1 MITIAGLSIAG
12 AGPAAGLVAGLHAA
26 AGSGSF
32 DSALAGA
39 GPLFVAFLAIH
50 VPAGLT
56 AVGSGA
62 LAATA
67 RKRRGRHTRSGTVY
81 FWAIAVVSATAIPLA
96 ALRPASDWYL
106 AVLGTLAF
114 TLAAAGRHIR
124 RHPRG
129 RLGRRWPGHVP
140 HILAMGGSYTVMLTA
155 FYVDNGPKLPIADRL
170 PTAAFWLLP
179 ALVAAPLISRSAV
192 RHRQQPAARSRRA
205 DSGSSRSAGPQ

>member
-1 MITIAGLSIAG
+1 MITAAGISIAG
-12 AGPAAGLVAGLHAA
+12 ASPVAGLHAV

-56 AVGSGA
+56 AVTSGV

-67 RKRRGRHTRSGTVY
+67 PKRRGRHTRSGTVY
-81 FWAIAVVSATAIPLA
+81 YWAIAVVAATAIPLA
-96 ALRPASDWYL
+96 SLRPASDWYL
-106 AVLGTLAF
+106 AVLGALAF
-114 TLAAAGRHIR
+114 SLAAAGRHIR

-129 RLGRRWPGHVP
+129 RLARRWPGHVP

-170 PTAAFWLLP
+170 PAAAFWLLP
-179 ALVAAPLISRSAV
+179 ALMAAPLISRSAL
-192 RHRQQPAARSRRA
+192 RHQRQPAARSPHA
-205 DSGSSRSAGPQ
+205 SPGSSPSAGSQ

>member
-1 MITIAGLSIAG
+1 MITAAGMSIAG
-12 AGPAAGLVAGLHAA
+12 AGLAAGLHAA
-26 AGSGSF
+26 AGGSSF
-32 DSALAGA
+32 DSALAAA
-39 GPLFVAFLAIH
+39 GPLFEAFLAIH
-50 VPAGLT
+50 VAAGLT
-56 AVGSGA
+56 AVVSGV

-67 RKRRGRHTRSGTVY
+67 GKRRGRHTQSGTVY

-106 AVLGTLAF
+106 AVLGALAF

-140 HILAMGGSYTVMLTA
+140 HVLAMGGSYTVMLTA
-155 FYVDNGPKLPIADRL
+155 FYVDNGPKLPLADRQ

-179 ALVAAPLISRSAV
+179 ALVAAPLISRSV
-192 RHRQQPAARSRRA
+192 IRHRRSPTRLQRDA
-205 DSGSSRSAGPQ
+205 HRQIP